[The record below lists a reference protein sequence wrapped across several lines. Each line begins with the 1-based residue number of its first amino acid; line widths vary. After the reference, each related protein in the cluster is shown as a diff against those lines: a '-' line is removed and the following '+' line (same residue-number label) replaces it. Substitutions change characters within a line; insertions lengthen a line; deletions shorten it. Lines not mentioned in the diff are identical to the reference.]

1 MSALPPTVWREIS
14 EIPRVEPPEIH
25 VWRINLVRPP
35 PETARLQNIL
45 SDDGKKS
52 AARFHFAHDQRRFV
66 VRRAVLRQL
75 LAVNLDLHPEEIKID
90 SAHFQKPKIAAA
102 QNSRRLQFSSSH
114 SGDWALIA
122 LAQNGEVGVDVEQH
136 RPLPDAADLVKNYFS
151 DWEIAEFARLSEP
164 MRAEGFFN
172 CWTRKEAFVKA
183 LGLGLTYPLKNFS
196 VTLAPGQPAALV
208 AVSGD
213 ANAREKW
220 RMVSLDVAPA
230 HAAALVF
237 EAGLS
242 AVRCFEWRG

>member
-1 MSALPPTVWREIS
+1 MSALPPTVWRETS
-14 EIPRVEPPEIH
+14 EISPIAPGEIH
-25 VWRINLVRPP
+25 VWRINLARPP
-35 PETARLQNIL
+35 AETARLKNIL
-45 SDDGKKS
+45 SAAEKKS

-75 LAVNLDLHPEEIKID
+75 LAAQLGLRPEEIKID
-90 SAHFQKPKIAAA
+90 SAHFQKPKIIAA
-102 QNSRRLQFSSSH
+102 QNPRRLQFSSSH

-122 LAQNGEVGVDVEQH
+122 LAQNCEVGVDVEQC
-136 RPLPDAADLVKNYFS
+136 RPLPDAADFVKNYFS
-151 DWEIAEFARLSEP
+151 DWEIAEFARLSAP
-164 MRAEGFFN
+164 ARTEGFFN

-183 LGLGLTYPLKNFS
+183 LGLGFAYPLKQFS

-208 AVSGD
+208 EVAGD

-230 HAAALVF
+230 CAAALVF

-242 AVRCFEWRG
+242 AVRYFDWRW